1 MTDRYVLDTDAVVDV
16 LRGRQEVIARLA
28 AVSPD
33 DVAVTTMTLAELLY
47 GVAVSSNSERNA
59 QEVERFVSRV
69 RVLPFSREA
78 AMRHAIVRH
87 AVRAQPIGPNDLIV
101 AATALAAGATLV
113 TSNSGEF
120 SRVPG
125 LAIENWRARL

>member
-1 MTDRYVLDTDAVVDV
+1 MTGRFVLDTDVVVDV

-47 GVAVSSNSERNA
+47 GAAVSSNSERNA

-69 RVLPFSREA
+69 RVLSFSREA
-78 AMRHAIVRH
+78 AVRHAIVR
-87 AVRAQPIGPNDLIV
+87 RALRGQPIGPNDLVV
-101 AATALAAGATLV
+101 AATALLAGATLV
-113 TSNSGEF
+113 TSNTGEF

-125 LAIENWRARL
+125 LAIENWRARP

>member
-1 MTDRYVLDTDAVVDV
+1 MTGRFVLDTDVVVDV

-47 GVAVSSNSERNA
+47 GAAVSSNSERNA
-59 QEVERFVSRV
+59 QEIERFVSRL
-69 RVLPFSREA
+69 RVLSFSREA
-78 AMRHAIVRH
+78 AMRHAIVRS
-87 AVRAQPIGPNDLIV
+87 ALRAHPIGPNDLVV
-101 AATALAAGATLV
+101 AATALVAGATLV
-113 TSNSGEF
+113 TSNTGEF

-125 LAIENWRARL
+125 LAIENWRARP